1 MTINCV
7 NLYNFENKYPMNV
20 LLREPLNGNHKY
32 IIVSQRHT
40 IHLFLRVNLSNI
52 FIFPDTI
59 YEPNILGAKY
69 INVCL
74 GAIQGMKKYGSTGAC
89 SQTD

>member
-52 FIFPDTI
+52 LIFLTQFMSQI
-59 YEPNILGAKY
+59 YWEPN
-69 INVCL
+69 
-74 GAIQGMKKYGSTGAC
+74 T
-89 SQTD
+89 